1 MVTGPFQSGPSTGNS
16 DALKKAIRAD
26 DGVYFKAWSQDP
38 QAFVISASTFFDTL
52 RNAKTIRPDM
62 TDFDVLQ
69 AKVRTAGLSKGTSP
83 LGQLDMADV
92 TAIASIFKEGYING
106 MDWNTTLDNKLQSPY
121 AKVGGGPT
129 FSKEISTAL
138 KRIDKTDATQRLN
151 DAYFKTFGF
160 YPTNEQI
167 AKFENKYNA
176 EAERQLAKTTRTRN
190 ANANADGT
198 STSATSKEVVSGEG
212 FTQAEYDT
220 FLGKFLADNYKI
232 TGKEE
237 SGLVKDT
244 IKNLQRVYKDNML
257 PEPPTNELAAFA
269 TDIVR
274 SGDSAIQEQKMT
286 AKITAVRGIAAKL
299 YPGLKDSFDAGT
311 DLITT
316 LNPIVQSANN
326 YLGTS
331 FDKSNPIFSQILN
344 YNDGKTVRV
353 MNANEMKSF
362 FESLPEFNTS
372 DAGRAKGTSIAN
384 ALRDGLR

>member
-1 MVTGPFQSGPSTGNS
+1 MVTGPFQSGPSTGTS
-16 DALKKAIRAD
+16 DALKTRIRAD
-26 DGVYFKAWSQDP
+26 NGVYFKAWSQDP
-38 QAFVISASTFFDTL
+38 QAFVISAASFFDTL
-52 RNAKTIRPDM
+52 RKAKTIRPDM

-106 MDWNTTLDNKLQSPY
+106 MDWNTTLDNKIQSPY
-121 AKVGGGPT
+121 AKIGGPT

-138 KRIDKTDATQRLN
+138 KRIDKSDATQRLN
-151 DAYFKTFGF
+151 DAYFKTFGI
-160 YPTNEQI
+160 YPTGEQI
-167 AKFENKYNA
+167 EKFKNKYNA
-176 EAERQLAKTTRTRN
+176 EAQLQLATTTRTRN
-190 ANANADGT
+190 ANDTGT
-198 STSATSKEVVSGEG
+198 SSSATSKEITSGEG

-232 TGKEE
+232 TGKEQ

-244 IKNLQRVYKDNML
+244 ITNLKRVYKDNML
-257 PEPPTNELAAFA
+257 PEPPINELAQIA

-274 SGDSAIQEQKMT
+274 TGDTGIQEQKMT
-286 AKITAVRGIAAKL
+286 AKITAIRGIAAKL

-311 DLITT
+311 DLVTI

-326 YLGTS
+326 YLGTN
-331 FDKSNPIFSQILN
+331 FDKSNPIFSQVLN

-353 MNANEMKSF
+353 MNASEMKSF

>member
-1 MVTGPFQSGPSTGNS
+1 MVTGPFQSGPATGTS
-16 DALKKAIRAD
+16 DAIKKRVRED
-26 DGVYFKAWSQDP
+26 TSVYFKAWSQDP
-38 QAFVISASTFFDTL
+38 QAFVISAATFFDDL
-52 RNAKTIRPDM
+52 RKARTIRPDM
-62 TDFDVLQ
+62 SDFDVLQ
-69 AKVRTAGLSKGTSP
+69 AKVRVAGLSKGTSP

-92 TAIASIFKEGYING
+92 TAIASVFKEGYING
-106 MDWNTTLDNKLQSPY
+106 MEWTTTLDNKIQSPY
-121 AKVGGGPT
+121 AKVGGAT

-151 DAYFKTFGF
+151 DAYFKTFGT
-160 YPTNEQI
+160 YPTGEQI
-167 AKFENKYNA
+167 EKFKNKYNA
-176 EAERQLAKTTRTRN
+176 EAQLQLATTTRTRN
-190 ANANADGT
+190 ANDTGT
-198 STSATSKEVVSGEG
+198 SSSAKTKEEISGEG
-212 FTQAEYDT
+212 FTQAEYET

-244 IKNLQRVYKDNML
+244 ITNLKRVYKDNML
-257 PEPPTNELAAFA
+257 PEPPINELAQIA

-274 SGDSAIQEQKMT
+274 TGDTGIQEQKMT
-286 AKITAVRGIAAKL
+286 AKITAIRGIAAKL

-311 DLITT
+311 DLVTT

-326 YLGTS
+326 YLGTN
-331 FDKSNPIFSQILN
+331 FDKSNPIFSQVLN

-353 MNANEMKSF
+353 MNASEMKSF

>member
-1 MVTGPFQSGPSTGNS
+1 MTTGSFQSGPATGTN
-16 DALKKAIRAD
+16 DAIKKRVRED
-26 DGVYFKAWSQDP
+26 TSVYFKAWSQDP
-38 QAFVISASTFFDTL
+38 QAFVISAATFFDDL
-52 RNAKTIRPDM
+52 RKARTIRPDM
-62 TDFDVLQ
+62 SDFDVLQ
-69 AKVRTAGLSKGTSP
+69 AKVRVAGLSKGTSP

-92 TAIASIFKEGYING
+92 TAIASVFKEGYING
-106 MDWNTTLDNKLQSPY
+106 MEWTTTLDNKIQSPY
-121 AKVGGGPT
+121 AKIGGPT

-151 DAYFKTFGF
+151 DAYFKTFGT
-160 YPTNEQI
+160 YPTGEQI
-167 AKFENKYNA
+167 EKFKNKYNA
-176 EAERQLAKTTRTRN
+176 EAQLQLATTTRTRS
-190 ANANADGT
+190 ANDTGT
-198 STSATSKEVVSGEG
+198 SSSAKTKEEISGEG
-212 FTQAEYDT
+212 FTQAEYET

-244 IKNLQRVYKDNML
+244 ITNLKRVYKDNML
-257 PEPPTNELAAFA
+257 PEPPINELAQIA

-274 SGDSAIQEQKMT
+274 TGDTGIQEQKMT
-286 AKITAVRGIAAKL
+286 AKITAIRGIAAKL

-311 DLITT
+311 DLVTT

-331 FDKSNPIFSQILN
+331 FDKSNPIFSQVLN

-353 MNANEMKSF
+353 MNASEMKSF

>member
-1 MVTGPFQSGPSTGNS
+1 MVTGPFQSGPSTGTS
-16 DALKKAIRAD
+16 DALKTRIRAD
-26 DGVYFKAWSQDP
+26 NGVYFKAWSQDP
-38 QAFVISASTFFDTL
+38 QAFVISAASFFDTL
-52 RNAKTIRPDM
+52 RKAKTIRPDM

-106 MDWNTTLDNKLQSPY
+106 MDWNTTLDNKIQSPY
-121 AKVGGGPT
+121 AKIGGPT

-138 KRIDKTDATQRLN
+138 KRIDKSDATQRLN
-151 DAYFKTFGF
+151 DAYFKTFGT
-160 YPTNEQI
+160 YPTGEQI
-167 AKFENKYNA
+167 EKFKNKYNA
-176 EAERQLAKTTRTRN
+176 EAQLQLATTTRTRN
-190 ANANADGT
+190 ANDTGT
-198 STSATSKEVVSGEG
+198 SSSAKTKEEISGEG
-212 FTQAEYDT
+212 FTQAEYET

-244 IKNLQRVYKDNML
+244 ITNLKRVYKDNML
-257 PEPPTNELAAFA
+257 PEPPINELAQIA

-274 SGDSAIQEQKMT
+274 TGDTGIQEQKMT
-286 AKITAVRGIAAKL
+286 AKITAIRGIAAKL

-311 DLITT
+311 DLVTI

-326 YLGTS
+326 YLGTN
-331 FDKSNPIFSQILN
+331 FDKSNPIFSQVLN

-353 MNANEMKSF
+353 MNASEMKSF

>member
-1 MVTGPFQSGPSTGNS
+1 MVTGPFQSGPSTGTS
-16 DALKKAIRAD
+16 DALKTAIRAD

-38 QAFVISASTFFDTL
+38 QAFVISAASFFDTL
-52 RNAKTIRPDM
+52 RKAKTIRPDM

-106 MDWNTTLDNKLQSPY
+106 MDWNTTLDNKIQSPY
-121 AKVGGGPT
+121 AKIGGPT

-151 DAYFKTFGF
+151 DAYFKTFGT
-160 YPTNEQI
+160 YPTVEQI
-167 AKFENKYNA
+167 EKFKNKYNA
-176 EAERQLAKTTRTRN
+176 EAQLQLATTTRTRS
-190 ANANADGT
+190 ANDTGT
-198 STSATSKEVVSGEG
+198 SSSAKTKEEISGEG
-212 FTQAEYDT
+212 FTQAEYET

-244 IKNLQRVYKDNML
+244 ITNLKRVYKDNML
-257 PEPPTNELAAFA
+257 PEPPINELAQIA

-274 SGDSAIQEQKMT
+274 TGDTGIQEQKMT
-286 AKITAVRGIAAKL
+286 AKITAIRGIAAKL

-311 DLITT
+311 DLVTI

-326 YLGTS
+326 YLGAN
-331 FDKSNPIFSQILN
+331 FDKSNPIFSQVLN

-353 MNANEMKSF
+353 MNASEMKSF

-384 ALRDGLR
+384 ALRDGLK

>member
-1 MVTGPFQSGPSTGNS
+1 MVTGPFQSGPSTGTS
-16 DALKKAIRAD
+16 DALKAGIRAD
-26 DGVYFKAWSQDP
+26 NGVYFKAWSQDP
-38 QAFVISASTFFDTL
+38 QAFVISAASFFDTL
-52 RNAKTIRPDM
+52 RKAKTIRPDM

-106 MDWNTTLDNKLQSPY
+106 MDWNTTLDNKIQSPY
-121 AKVGGGPT
+121 AKIGGPT

-151 DAYFKTFGF
+151 DAYFKTFGT
-160 YPTNEQI
+160 YPTGEQI
-167 AKFENKYNA
+167 EKFKNKYNA
-176 EAERQLAKTTRTRN
+176 EAQLQLATTTRTRS
-190 ANANADGT
+190 ANDTGT
-198 STSATSKEVVSGEG
+198 SSSAKTKEEISGEG
-212 FTQAEYDT
+212 FTQAEYET

-244 IKNLQRVYKDNML
+244 ITNLKRVYKDNML
-257 PEPPTNELAAFA
+257 PEPPINELAQIA

-274 SGDSAIQEQKMT
+274 TGDTGIQEQKMT
-286 AKITAVRGIAAKL
+286 AKITAIRGIAAKL

-311 DLITT
+311 DLVTT

-326 YLGTS
+326 YLGTN
-331 FDKSNPIFSQILN
+331 FDKSNPIFSQVLN

-353 MNANEMKSF
+353 MNASEMKSF

>member
-1 MVTGPFQSGPSTGNS
+1 MVTGPFQSGPSTGTS
-16 DALKKAIRAD
+16 DALKTRIRAD
-26 DGVYFKAWSQDP
+26 NGVYFKAWSQDP
-38 QAFVISASTFFDTL
+38 QAFVISAASFFDTL
-52 RNAKTIRPDM
+52 RKAKTIRPDM

-106 MDWNTTLDNKLQSPY
+106 MDWNTTLDNKIQSPY
-121 AKVGGGPT
+121 AKIGGPT

-138 KRIDKTDATQRLN
+138 KRIDKSDATQRLN
-151 DAYFKTFGF
+151 DAYFKTFGT
-160 YPTNEQI
+160 YPTGEQI
-167 AKFENKYNA
+167 EKFKNKYNA
-176 EAERQLAKTTRTRN
+176 EAQLQLATTTRTRN
-190 ANANADGT
+190 ANDTGT
-198 STSATSKEVVSGEG
+198 SSSAKTKEEISGEG
-212 FTQAEYDT
+212 FTQAEYET

-244 IKNLQRVYKDNML
+244 ITNLKRVYKDNML
-257 PEPPTNELAAFA
+257 PEPPINELAQIA

-274 SGDSAIQEQKMT
+274 TGDTGIQEQKMT
-286 AKITAVRGIAAKL
+286 AKITAIRGIAAKL

-311 DLITT
+311 DLVTI

-331 FDKSNPIFSQILN
+331 FDKSNPIFSQVLN

-353 MNANEMKSF
+353 MNASEMKSF

>member
-1 MVTGPFQSGPSTGNS
+1 MVTGPFQSGPATGTS
-16 DALKKAIRAD
+16 DAIKKRVRED
-26 DGVYFKAWSQDP
+26 TSVYFKAWSQDP
-38 QAFVISASTFFDTL
+38 QAFVISAATFFDDL
-52 RNAKTIRPDM
+52 RKARTIRPDM
-62 TDFDVLQ
+62 SDFDVLQ
-69 AKVRTAGLSKGTSP
+69 AKVRVAGLSKGTSP

-92 TAIASIFKEGYING
+92 TAIASVFKEGYING
-106 MDWNTTLDNKLQSPY
+106 MEWTTTLDNKIQSPY
-121 AKVGGGPT
+121 AKVGGAT

-151 DAYFKTFGF
+151 DAYFKTFGT
-160 YPTNEQI
+160 YPTGEQI
-167 AKFENKYNA
+167 EKFKNKYNA
-176 EAERQLAKTTRTRN
+176 EAQLQLATTTRTRN
-190 ANANADGT
+190 ANDTGT
-198 STSATSKEVVSGEG
+198 SSSAKTKEEISGEG
-212 FTQAEYDT
+212 FTQAEYET

-244 IKNLQRVYKDNML
+244 ITNLKRVYKDNML
-257 PEPPTNELAAFA
+257 PEPPINELAQIA

-274 SGDSAIQEQKMT
+274 TGDTGIQEQKMT
-286 AKITAVRGIAAKL
+286 AKITAIRGIAAKL

-311 DLITT
+311 DLVTT

-326 YLGTS
+326 YLGTN
-331 FDKSNPIFSQILN
+331 FDKSNPIFSQVLN
-344 YNDGKTVRV
+344 YNDGKTIRV
-353 MNANEMKSF
+353 MNASEMKSF

>member
-1 MVTGPFQSGPSTGNS
+1 MVTGPFQSGPATGTS
-16 DALKKAIRAD
+16 DAIKKRVRED
-26 DGVYFKAWSQDP
+26 TSVYFKAWSQDP
-38 QAFVISASTFFDTL
+38 QAFVISAATFFDDL
-52 RNAKTIRPDM
+52 RKARTIRPDM
-62 TDFDVLQ
+62 SDFDVLQ
-69 AKVRTAGLSKGTSP
+69 AKVRVAGLSKGTSP

-92 TAIASIFKEGYING
+92 TAIASVFKEGYING
-106 MDWNTTLDNKLQSPY
+106 MEWTTTLDNKIQSPY
-121 AKVGGGPT
+121 AKVGGPT

-151 DAYFKTFGF
+151 DAYFKTFGT
-160 YPTNEQI
+160 YPTGEQI
-167 AKFENKYNA
+167 EKFKNKYNA
-176 EAERQLAKTTRTRN
+176 EAQLQLATTTRTRS
-190 ANANADGT
+190 ANDTGT
-198 STSATSKEVVSGEG
+198 SSSAKTKEEISGEG
-212 FTQAEYDT
+212 FTQAEYET

-244 IKNLQRVYKDNML
+244 ITNLKRVYKDNML
-257 PEPPTNELAAFA
+257 PEPPINELAQIA

-274 SGDSAIQEQKMT
+274 TGDTGIQEQKMT
-286 AKITAVRGIAAKL
+286 AKITAIRGIAAKL

-331 FDKSNPIFSQILN
+331 FDKSNPIFSQVLN

-353 MNANEMKSF
+353 MNASEMKSF

>member
-1 MVTGPFQSGPSTGNS
+1 MVTGPFQSGPATGTS
-16 DALKKAIRAD
+16 DAIKKRVRED
-26 DGVYFKAWSQDP
+26 TSVYFKAWSQDP
-38 QAFVISASTFFDTL
+38 QAFVISAATFFDDL
-52 RNAKTIRPDM
+52 RKARTIRPDM
-62 TDFDVLQ
+62 SDFDVLQ
-69 AKVRTAGLSKGTSP
+69 AKVRVAGLSKGTSP

-92 TAIASIFKEGYING
+92 TAIASVFKEGYING
-106 MDWNTTLDNKLQSPY
+106 MEWTTTLDNKIQSPY
-121 AKVGGGPT
+121 AKVGGAT

-151 DAYFKTFGF
+151 DAYFKTFGT
-160 YPTNEQI
+160 YPTGEQI
-167 AKFENKYNA
+167 EKFKNKYNA
-176 EAERQLAKTTRTRN
+176 EAQLQLATTTRTRS
-190 ANANADGT
+190 ANDTGT
-198 STSATSKEVVSGEG
+198 SSSAKTKEEISGEG
-212 FTQAEYDT
+212 FTQAEYET

-244 IKNLQRVYKDNML
+244 ITNLKRVYKDNML
-257 PEPPTNELAAFA
+257 PEPPINELAQIA

-274 SGDSAIQEQKMT
+274 TGDTGIQEQKMT
-286 AKITAVRGIAAKL
+286 AKITAIRGIAAKL

-311 DLITT
+311 DLVTT

-326 YLGTS
+326 YLGTN
-331 FDKSNPIFSQILN
+331 FDKSNPIFSQVLN
-344 YNDGKTVRV
+344 YNDGKTIRV
-353 MNANEMKSF
+353 MNASEMKSF

>member
-1 MVTGPFQSGPSTGNS
+1 MVTGPFQSGPSTGTS
-16 DALKKAIRAD
+16 DALKTAIRAD
-26 DGVYFKAWSQDP
+26 NGVYFKAWSQDP
-38 QAFVISASTFFDTL
+38 QAFVISAASFFDTL
-52 RNAKTIRPDM
+52 RKAKTIRPDM

-106 MDWNTTLDNKLQSPY
+106 MDWNTTLDNKIQSPY
-121 AKVGGGPT
+121 AKIGGPT

-138 KRIDKTDATQRLN
+138 KRIDKSDATQRLN
-151 DAYFKTFGF
+151 DAYFKTFGI
-160 YPTNEQI
+160 YPTGEQI
-167 AKFENKYNA
+167 EKFKNKYNA
-176 EAERQLAKTTRTRN
+176 EAQLQLATTTRTRN
-190 ANANADGT
+190 ANDTGT
-198 STSATSKEVVSGEG
+198 SSSATSKEITSGEG

-232 TGKEE
+232 TGKEQ

-244 IKNLQRVYKDNML
+244 ITNLKRVYKDNML
-257 PEPPTNELAAFA
+257 PEPPINELAQIA

-274 SGDSAIQEQKMT
+274 TGDTGIQEQKMT
-286 AKITAVRGIAAKL
+286 AKITAIRGIAAKL

-311 DLITT
+311 DLVTI

-326 YLGTS
+326 YLGTN
-331 FDKSNPIFSQILN
+331 FDKSNPIFSQVLN

-353 MNANEMKSF
+353 MNASEMKSF

>member
-1 MVTGPFQSGPSTGNS
+1 MVTGPFQSGPSTGTS
-16 DALKKAIRAD
+16 DALKTRIRAD
-26 DGVYFKAWSQDP
+26 NGVYFKAWSQDP
-38 QAFVISASTFFDTL
+38 QAFVISAASFFDTL
-52 RNAKTIRPDM
+52 RKAKTIRPDM

-106 MDWNTTLDNKLQSPY
+106 MDWNTTLDNKIQSPY
-121 AKVGGGPT
+121 AKIGGPT

-138 KRIDKTDATQRLN
+138 KRIDKSDATQRLN
-151 DAYFKTFGF
+151 DAYFKTFGT
-160 YPTNEQI
+160 YPTGEQI
-167 AKFENKYNA
+167 EKFKNKYNA
-176 EAERQLAKTTRTRN
+176 EAQLQLATTTRTRN
-190 ANANADGT
+190 ANDTGT
-198 STSATSKEVVSGEG
+198 SSSAKTKEEISGEG
-212 FTQAEYDT
+212 FTQAEYET

-244 IKNLQRVYKDNML
+244 ITNLKRVYKDNML
-257 PEPPTNELAAFA
+257 PEPPINELAQIA

-274 SGDSAIQEQKMT
+274 TGDTGIQEQKMT
-286 AKITAVRGIAAKL
+286 AKITAIRGIAAKL

-311 DLITT
+311 DLVTI

-331 FDKSNPIFSQILN
+331 FDKSNPIFSQVLN